1 MPVKSLG
8 EGLDIP
14 EVSFSDFFLSRIKEY
29 GDEIALI
36 ENTIEGKQ
44 LTFRQLYNQ
53 IQSCGRFIQKQGI
66 NKGDVV
72 GLIVPNCLEYVIAMM
87 GVISCGAVISP
98 CNPSYKEGEM
108 KHIFNI
114 TEPKMLIASDETI
127 DVVKRVVEQF
137 GTIPKI
143 IIIGKSDEFE
153 TWDEGIAAIEKHQ
166 EALVCNF
173 EVSAKEDL
181 AILPYSSGTT
191 GMPKCVM
198 HTHYSMIASILC
210 NWYHFGYKRGETL
223 YSERPMFH
231 VSGFVFVLMALQG
244 GLTVIMDRGFD
255 IEKMLAA
262 IQKYQV
268 NHYIMVPSV
277 MMEMSQTE
285 LHEKYDVSSWKTSV
299 TGGSSIP
306 TSIMKAVRERFN
318 LNMIPS
324 YGMTEFTPISAN
336 NNVQSFA
343 DAVGSISVNVE
354 MMIVDSN
361 TGKELKSGEEGE
373 ILVKGPQMTKG
384 YYRNREATEQT
395 INKDGFLH
403 TGDIGH
409 IKNNML
415 YVVGRLKEVIKYK
428 NYQVPPAEIENILLR
443 HPGVKDVG
451 VVGIPDQLCGEIPK
465 ALVVRKLPS
474 VNSDEL
480 LELIKRELVDYKQ
493 LRGGI
498 QFVDK
503 IPKSKLG
510 KIDRIALKKLTTQ

>member
-1 MPVKSLG
+1 
-8 EGLDIP
+8 
-14 EVSFSDFFLSRIKEY
+14 
-29 GDEIALI
+29 
-36 ENTIEGKQ
+36 
-44 LTFRQLYNQ
+44 
-53 IQSCGRFIQKQGI
+53 
-66 NKGDVV
+66 
-72 GLIVPNCLEYVIAMM
+72 
-87 GVISCGAVISP
+87 
-98 CNPSYKEGEM
+98 
-108 KHIFNI
+108 
-114 TEPKMLIASDETI
+114 
-127 DVVKRVVEQF
+127 
-137 GTIPKI
+137 
-143 IIIGKSDEFE
+143 
-153 TWDEGIAAIEKHQ
+153 
-166 EALVCNF
+166 
-173 EVSAKEDL
+173 
-181 AILPYSSGTT
+181 
-191 GMPKCVM
+191 
-198 HTHYSMIASILC
+198 
-210 NWYHFGYKRGETL
+210 
-223 YSERPMFH
+223 
-231 VSGFVFVLMALQG
+231 
-244 GLTVIMDRGFD
+244 
-255 IEKMLAA
+255 MLAA

-268 NHYIMVPSV
+268 NNYIMVPSV

-403 TGDIGH
+403 TGDIGN
-409 IKNNML
+409 IRNDML

-474 VNSDEL
+474 LNSDEL